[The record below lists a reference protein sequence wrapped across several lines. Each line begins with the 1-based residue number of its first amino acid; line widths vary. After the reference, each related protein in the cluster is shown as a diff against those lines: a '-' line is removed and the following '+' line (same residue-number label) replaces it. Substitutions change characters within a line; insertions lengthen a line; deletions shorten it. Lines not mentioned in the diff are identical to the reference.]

1 MLLRRADS
9 AHYIGEV
16 EYIVRRTLPRA
27 PTAPR
32 RAWLSRSPHDAPGE
46 RPSSTPRTALTAA
59 PRSVLRPPAAQ
70 LARAHPETASRAAAP
85 HHVPVAV
92 SSPTPRTVPDPSR
105 YPVHAA
111 DSQHTRSSARP
122 VPPSI
127 DLKPPCRAATS
138 TATVTRLESR
148 RTSRRDGAYKYYAN
162 YILSPQS
169 VMYFWIFMT
178 VSRYFLRTF
187 LETAMIFPN
196 ITNSAE
202 LHTTSRNSLRDL
214 RRSFP
219 KLRRNLPRF
228 SDTENIDEP
237 F

>member
-1 MLLRRADS
+1 MLEIYALRSRVHTA
-9 AHYIGEV
+9 V
-16 EYIVRRTLPRA
+16 VRRTLPRA

-32 RAWLSRSPHDAPGE
+32 RAWLSRSPHDVPGE

-92 SSPTPRTVPDPSR
+92 SSPAPRTVPDPSR

-122 VPPSI
+122 VPPSS

-162 YILSPQS
+162 YILSPPAERN
-169 VMYFWIFMT
+169 V
-178 VSRYFLRTF
+178 FLDFYDRF
-187 LETAMIFPN
+187 AVLSPDIPGSCDALPKYSHRWALRGQEYGGGANLLALPHRPP
-196 ITNSAE
+196 S
-202 LHTTSRNSLRDL
+202 SL
-214 RRSFP
+214 SP
-219 KLRRNLPRF
+219 I
-228 SDTENIDEP
+228 S
-237 F
+237 